1 MTMQSPRDGR
11 AFRDGSRP
19 GILIVEDEFLIAIN
33 NAGAVDDI
41 GCDVVGIAGSAAE
54 ALAIAE
60 QRRPELAVIDVNLGA
75 GMDGIELARRLVAR
89 HGLQVIFA
97 SAQRDAA
104 TRERAESV
112 APVGFLQKPFADRAL
127 QELVLASLFPR
138 IAGRQPG
145 RDTLRSLSL

>member
-11 AFRDGSRP
+11 AGRGGSRP
-19 GILIVEDEFLIAIN
+19 GILIVDDEFLIAIN

-60 QRRPELAVIDVNLGA
+60 QRRPELAVIDINLGG

-89 HGLQVIFA
+89 HRLQVVFA
-97 SAQRDAA
+97 SAQRDTA

-112 APVGFLQKPFADRAL
+112 GPAGFLQKPFADHTL
-127 QELVLASLFPR
+127 QQLILANLFPR
-138 IAGRQPG
+138 EASHQPG
-145 RDTLRSLSL
+145 RETVRTLSP